1 MNPHSIVAV
10 VVHGCG
16 KLDTSAGDGF
26 TTFWETA
33 ESEPEET
40 THETQETA
48 STEVETETETETE
61 TEATETGL
69 TRLDCDKVG
78 FDWTG
83 DLAVTKV
90 EELSAFAGVRTVSG
104 SVRMY
109 WFEGESYS
117 GLECLERVDGD
128 ADFGGRYLNDIS
140 ALGALRHVG
149 GDFTLSGTLV
159 TNVDALDPLF
169 EGEFEGYIQI
179 SYNPELTSLGALSG
193 LTSVTG
199 ALALTSQPSGY
210 VGLETI
216 RHVGGSLYLGNLRY
230 AGADLRGL
238 EGLEFVGG
246 DLDVSLADPLTSLAG
261 LDNLREV
268 GGTLILSGNPSL
280 TDLTALRNLERVGS
294 LELVGNDTL
303 TNVDGLEGIQEVERL
318 ELVDGIENL
327 RGLSGLRVV
336 HDDLFLVDTDLTDLS
351 DLTALESVGS
361 LTIYSHDRLTSLAG
375 LENVTHLD
383 YLGLSFVSTLDDL
396 SGLSG
401 LEEVGILSID
411 FHGPAGMGGMTSLRE
426 VDSLLLTA
434 NRWLEDL
441 EAFSGVE
448 SVNNLDVISN
458 SALVSVSGMRS
469 LRHLGNGT
477 MYYNPSLAACD
488 VDLLKAQLE
497 AAGAKTVW
505 SLADLDH
512 RATCK

>member
-1 MNPHSIVAV
+1 MWY
-10 VVHGCG
+10 
-16 KLDTSAGDGF
+16 DG
-26 TTFWETA
+26 WN
-33 ESEPEET
+33 
-40 THETQETA
+40 
-48 STEVETETETETE
+48 
-61 TEATETGL
+61 
-69 TRLDCDKVG
+69 
-78 FDWTG
+78 
-83 DLAVTKV
+83 
-90 EELSAFAGVRTVSG
+90 
-104 SVRMY
+104 
-109 WFEGESYS
+109 YS
-117 GLECLERVDGD
+117 GLDCLERVDGD
-128 ADFGGRYLNDIS
+128 VALRGRSVVDIGHL
-140 ALGALRHVG
+140 ARLRHVG
-149 GDFTLSGTLV
+149 GDFLLSSTSV
-159 TNVDALDPLF
+159 REFDALDELF
-169 EGEFEGYIQI
+169 EGPFAGSLHITG
-179 SYNPELTSLGALSG
+179 NGDLTSLSPLSG
-193 LTSVTG
+193 LTSVG
-199 ALALTSQPSGY
+199 GDLTLHYQPAGF
-210 VGLETI
+210 VGLETLNSI
-216 RHVGGSLYLGNLRY
+216 GGSAWLGNMFYTAPDL
-230 AGADLRGL
+230 AGLGGL
-238 EGLEFVGG
+238 EWVGG
-246 DLDVSLADPLTSLAG
+246 DLNLLQMDTLVSLAG

-268 GGTLILSGNPSL
+268 GGTLIVGSNPLL
-280 TDLTALRNLERVGS
+280 TDLTALQNLERVGS
-294 LELVGNDTL
+294 LDIEANHLL
-303 TNVDGLEGIQEVERL
+303 TNVDGLEGIEELQNLEVSSS
-318 ELVDGIENL
+318 VDNL

-336 HDDLFLVDTDLTDLS
+336 HDELFLSDTDLTDLS

-401 LEEVGILSID
+401 LEEVGTLSID

-426 VDSLLLTA
+426 VDYLWLTA

-448 SVNNLDVISN
+448 SVNNLYVISN